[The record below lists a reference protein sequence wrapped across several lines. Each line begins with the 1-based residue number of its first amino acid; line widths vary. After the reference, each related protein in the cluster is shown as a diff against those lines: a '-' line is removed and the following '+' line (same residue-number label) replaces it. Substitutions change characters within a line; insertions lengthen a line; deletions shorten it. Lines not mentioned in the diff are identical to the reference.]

1 MDVKVVK
8 EEGYEEALLGLGLSF
23 YKESEDLD
31 LWWDDKKLDKMRK
44 VAKKLSQK
52 GPSHSK
58 FIRLCNLTILIKA
71 PRFFWSEFDTYKIG
85 TTGLS
90 ASTMH
95 TLLKEPLTQQHFEY
109 PLLGTYLDYL
119 NRLIKEGN
127 FKIESMKNALP
138 EGYLQTRLI
147 LMNYQTLRTIIA
159 QRQNHRLP
167 QWRMFIK
174 KMKEQV
180 KYKELLEGV
189 NYE

>member
-1 MDVKVVK
+1 
-8 EEGYEEALLGLGLSF
+8 
-23 YKESEDLD
+23 
-31 LWWDDKKLDKMRK
+31 
-44 VAKKLSQK
+44 
-52 GPSHSK
+52 
-58 FIRLCNLTILIKA
+58 
-71 PRFFWSEFDTYKIG
+71 
-85 TTGLS
+85 
-90 ASTMH
+90 
-95 TLLKEPLTQQHFEY
+95 
-109 PLLGTYLDYL
+109 
-119 NRLIKEGN
+119 
-127 FKIESMKNALP
+127 LP

>member
-1 MDVKVVK
+1 
-8 EEGYEEALLGLGLSF
+8 
-23 YKESEDLD
+23 
-31 LWWDDKKLDKMRK
+31 
-44 VAKKLSQK
+44 
-52 GPSHSK
+52 
-58 FIRLCNLTILIKA
+58 
-71 PRFFWSEFDTYKIG
+71 
-85 TTGLS
+85 
-90 ASTMH
+90 
-95 TLLKEPLTQQHFEY
+95 
-109 PLLGTYLDYL
+109 
-119 NRLIKEGN
+119 
-127 FKIESMKNALP
+127 MKNALP